1 MKEKRTFSCFA
12 VMANHSGVTG
22 SASMGA
28 GKPFSK
34 ASSDGGRWKAG
45 VWKYAAMVVVL
56 LTLGIGNAWGNG
68 YGILHLTSETPAK
81 GLVYANANNTAPSSD
96 DSYAASSN
104 SASASVSNSNGSA
117 PRDFYGWAKG
127 ARGWKW
133 ASWSIGETVSN
144 PSNSNAGSSG
154 TCTLK
159 STTENGNVAA
169 SVFTLNGGRN
179 TSSERLVTAKWKED
193 DNATITYAQT
203 IGGSYN
209 VNYKYVKVNNSNKFE
224 SISKD
229 YTISPTSGDV
239 KPSETA
245 WDGSTD
251 NRSYVNDKITLSTT
265 AANLLR
271 WEEVNAATSAV
282 TALTP
287 TVNGTTRSYV
297 YQVVKDRTATI
308 RAVFKSAGLGEV
320 GGDKQISVNNLT
332 NVYDYSLTVPV
343 TDIIGDWAVGDF
355 TVTFNNQDGP
365 ATITPGDAQYAPGLL
380 TIPFT
385 YKANLEGNTTIDVTV
400 STPYGAQT
408 NCQILATA
416 EIIVDYEA
424 QILLAGQTDPEEG
437 NTGTLAA
444 MLAKANGM
452 SGDFTLKLMNPVEI
466 TEPLSFTNTFTF
478 DINGKTITS
487 TGNAAISIDAAGINV
502 HFIDDSFVKAGKIK
516 TEKSYDGVIG
526 AVRFTAAGQITLDGG
541 TIIAHNTSTATE
553 AKAHAV
559 EVSNG
564 GVFFM
569 TAGSYGRVSAEADN
583 EAVAIYVATAS
594 DYATMNGGVV
604 EALANANAY
613 GLWSAGIANITG
625 ATINS
630 ETQTGVNA
638 YGVYVNGSTT
648 TLANTSIV
656 VSAKTTQA
664 YGAYVKTG
672 RLNLNGGSVVANA
685 NSDVYGV
692 HVAAGAT
699 ASVLMRANITANA
712 TTAGN
717 ARGLNNLGTLII
729 NNANVLATAATT
741 GATAVNSETSAV
753 NTKIDGGLYVATA
766 GSGTVYG
773 LHHQYGDLTVD
784 GGEFHGIATGG
795 SAAYGVRTVANGTIK
810 NATMWGETQGVA
822 HTAYGYVAGTAG
834 KTTTL
839 TKCTI
844 KGESVAATA
853 YAIYSRAIVEATD
866 CELTATANNGDKAA
880 AFWAENGTNTITRC
894 NATATASEAQAW
906 GVNHLAGACTISGGS
921 YTVLARQ
928 AKASAE
934 ADTKAYG
941 VQTAASLTT
950 NISDVTFSVTGENTT
965 YAQNVYGLY
974 VSGTANCS
982 NSNFDVKSRI
992 NAYGVYGDDTSNLN
1006 LSGNKFEA
1014 KAITTTGA
1022 YGMYSNK
1029 DFTTNNDL
1037 FSATATTTSAY
1048 ALSFGSSA
1056 KGTILNG
1063 KFAAVGTGNFGPID
1077 RNASTSNVV
1086 LKGGFY
1092 TTSTNLPYY
1101 ISSECSIFMV
1111 DKSEE
1116 EYAEGYRYVIADEN
1130 PARFVCYI
1138 GNTGYATLEAAMQ
1151 YTIDNPSG
1159 TYTIVMSQPYT
1170 LPSGNYTLPSNASLL
1185 IPYKENQ
1192 NAISTT
1198 PTRHYASEVIAEY
1211 LRLTVASGVNWNVD
1225 GKIEVSSKMFCAEG
1239 TTSYVNGAYGCL
1251 ELKANSIL
1259 QLNSGAKMY
1268 AWGFVVGSGE
1278 VKVKGGAE
1286 VREFFQALDLPT
1298 IGTLF
1303 DHKDDYEN
1311 LKHFPCSQ
1319 YFIQNIEA
1327 PTTYYYNSKLIA
1339 SMYIGYKGDPYGTD
1353 NIKLVGTPTGSSDNY
1368 LFQIVDDDPSSWVRK
1383 EYNASRDRQIWTI
1396 GSKAQLG
1403 AMTLTISG
1411 VPLLGSV
1418 TLNSK
1423 DYILPL
1429 TTNMT
1434 INTVEGGRVELTQS
1448 MELLAGAE
1456 ININKTASLLINQKD
1471 SKNEDVNFYVIDA
1484 SQSYY
1489 STKYVNFSPSWPKS
1503 GRPSRSVPDA
1513 AINVSGGA
1521 IVVKGNFYTTESGAN
1536 IFSNNDNAGT
1546 VSLQKAA
1553 PAAGTL
1559 SYYSS
1564 GTKTKNITPAQLKNG
1579 NGTYTPTAGAIA
1591 GTDFGYLN
1599 SAWHSSYVN
1608 GPFTVIDNIVY
1619 AKPSEYVQLKT
1630 QQTGTNGKLEGVAES
1645 DHTYLTIADKILI
1658 LQGKGTDASPYEW
1671 WEVVATATAGVFE
1684 CQKPGYE
1691 GFYSYNTTAG
1701 EWQIVKRNV
1710 TFYMDEAKTESTK
1723 KVVSVN
1729 YMGVPDQS
1737 VITSNPTK
1745 GITIGYTY
1753 QFYGWKSSVTTTEY
1767 AWTETL
1773 EAAENDMY
1781 YTPVFTP
1788 TKRNYTITFNN
1799 ADNGAAAKVE
1809 AAYETH
1815 PQYVPTKD
1823 PTAQYTY
1830 SFKDWTDN
1838 SGNHYLTCDDLP
1850 KVTGTATYTAN
1861 WNSEINVY
1869 TVIFK
1874 DGEQTLQ
1881 TKMDQPYGIATSFTG
1896 VQPSKEAD
1904 DEYEYAFDGW
1914 VSSQNGTK
1922 YNPGNT
1928 PSVTGDVTYTAH
1940 YATTARYFI
1949 TFANYDGEVLQ
1960 KEATTVGEHPVF
1972 HGTPRRDADRDGY
1985 FRFDG
1990 WMDGD
1995 GETYEVGQ
2003 ELPAVS
2009 KKQTYTARWTYV
2021 TTRYTIT
2028 FTNFDGNG
2036 GTWSNQFGEGEIPS
2050 YDGATPLAKTSDHPE
2065 QYYYEF
2071 NGWNP
2076 EIVPVT
2082 EEKTYTAQWSDPIPV
2097 NYTITFIYDGYGN
2110 SVKKEYAYGAT
2121 PVYGETGDPTPHKD
2135 DEGEYSYTFT
2145 GWKNVSSF
2153 PPVTGDATYTAQFSQ
2168 TLRQYTIT
2176 FVLNNG
2182 SDDVVQLY
2190 SKNET
2195 PSIEDPTKATTTE
2208 WIYTFTGWSPAIAK
2222 VLYDATYT
2230 AQWNQTG
2237 VPYNVTFVDED
2248 GTTVLKATEA
2258 VAHGTKPT
2266 PPAKDPNKDPVG
2278 NSFYTFA
2285 GWISSVN
2292 GTTYTTA
2299 NIPAVGTSDVIY
2311 KAKYTEFAN
2320 LVATVTTSAG
2330 VTTPYN
2336 TWASALSAANASAN
2350 STLKLY
2356 SNVSAPNNNQITA
2369 NMTID
2374 LNGHTVSFSGSQNGN
2389 TRLFYVNGVALTVN
2403 DTKGGGA
2410 MSYRNTRTGNNSQA
2424 YTIYVNGTA
2433 SVTID
2438 GGTLRAERTSGNYV
2452 SAAVYLYSSNST
2464 LYLNDGELIATEN
2477 SGGSGYAVSH
2487 RGASYGY
2494 SYIRGGK
2501 LKGKSAIFQNPA
2513 TARVTLSGG
2522 YYSKDP
2528 GNSVTIASGYSKRQI
2543 TSATVD
2549 PEYSNGYTYKVAKS
2563 CTVTFNANG
2572 HGTAPAAVT
2581 AYTGDLMSAPT
2592 APLAAGYNFN
2602 GWYKESDCIHQW
2614 NFASD
2619 IVTEAMTLYAKWTPR
2634 DDTPYT
2640 VKHLWQN
2647 VEDDDYTEHESEGM
2661 TGTTEASTAAVAKEY
2676 TGFTAQDFSQGT
2688 IVGDGSTI
2696 VEIRYNRNTYAITWV
2711 DGDGYTIKT
2720 DDAVKYGDTPNYEG
2734 ATPTK
2739 SNSETQTFV
2748 FVGWEVET
2756 VTGDATYT
2764 AKFNA
2769 YDLNLNV
2776 TTENHEI
2783 VDDVTITTTTVTTT
2797 GDLNVEEDKTLTTT
2811 DLVLE
2816 ASLVEEEEG
2825 SGEIRGAGTVN
2836 PTGNVYFDLTLNTW
2850 ARHWRAFGVP
2860 WKIANLKTTKLVEI
2874 KTKNGAPCH
2883 NELVLGRDYDIVYY
2897 NGATRAEQGPGRH
2910 CWDYVE
2916 DGDGTL
2922 DPGKAYLIGFI
2933 RPTGT
2938 VRFTKEADAP
2948 IRRSNETLEVPY
2960 YEGNG
2965 VGTDAGWNAIANPKT
2980 YHATMNAEVEWCHVH
2995 NGDTM
3000 RSDGFTT
3007 KQMSEVKFVVGTA
3020 VFVQANPDKSVVDIN
3035 RQHHSPSAPA
3045 PRRVAAREEAPQ
3057 YHAIHIMANNKSADR
3072 IYIKADEDKETDTY
3086 TNGIDVAKMG
3096 ISTVRAQIWVERYN
3110 TQLAVNTMAPVNNTV
3125 SYPLGISVPQAGEYE
3140 IQLSDESSDM
3150 IYLTYD
3156 NRIIWNLSYSPYV
3169 ADLEKGTNTHYGIRM
3184 VVSKTPA
3191 ITTDVEEAQDGTQ
3204 QAVQK
3209 IIIEDKVYI
3218 LRGEQLYT
3226 ITGQLVQ

>member
-1 MKEKRTFSCFA
+1 MRTKIL
-12 VMANHSGVTG
+12 HSINLIRRGG
-22 SASMGA
+22 GASLNL
-28 GKPFSK
+28 F
-34 ASSDGGRWKAG
+34 R
-45 VWKYAAMVVVL
+45 YAAMVLCL
-56 LTLGIGNAWGNG
+56 LTLGVGNAWGNG
-68 YGILHLTSETPAK
+68 KGILHLTSETPAK
-81 GLVYANANNTAPSSD
+81 GLVYANKDNNAPSSD
-96 DSYAASSN
+96 NSYAASSD
-104 SASASVSNSNGSA
+104 SESASVSNSSGSA

-127 ARGWKW
+127 ARGWQW

-154 TCTLK
+154 TCKIKTD
-159 STTENGNVAA
+159 GAA
-169 SVFTLNGGRN
+169 AVFTLNGGRN

-193 DNATITYAQT
+193 DNATVTFAQT
-203 IGGSYN
+203 VGGSYT
-209 VNYKYVKVNNSNKFE
+209 VNYQYVKVNTSTNKFT
-224 SISKD
+224 SVSKD
-229 YTISPTSGDV
+229 YTVSPTSGDV

-245 WDGSTD
+245 WDGSED

-265 AANLLR
+265 AANLIR
-271 WEEVNAATSAV
+271 WEEVNAATGAV

-287 TVNGTTRSYV
+287 TVSGTTRSYQ

-308 RAVFKSAGLGEV
+308 RAVFKSANLGEIS
-320 GGDKQISVNNLT
+320 GDKQISVNNLT
-332 NVYDYSLTVPV
+332 NVYNYSLTVPV
-343 TDIIGDWAVGDF
+343 TDIIGDWVAGDF
-355 TVTFNNQDGP
+355 SVGFSNKNGAATFTLGSV
-365 ATITPGDAQYAPGLL
+365 QYTADLL

-385 YKANLEGNTTIDVTV
+385 YQANAEGNTTIDVTV
-400 STPYGAQT
+400 STPYGAET
-408 NCQILATA
+408 SCQIVATA
-416 EIIVDYEA
+416 EVIVDYEA
-424 QILLAGQTDPEEG
+424 QILLFGQTDPTND

-444 MLAKANGM
+444 MLSKANGM
-452 SGDFTLKLMNPVEI
+452 SGDFTLKLMNPVTI
-466 TEPLSFTNTFTF
+466 TAPLSFTNSFTF

-487 TGNAAISIDAAGINV
+487 TGNAAISIDAADITV
-502 HFIDDSFVKAGKIK
+502 RFIDGSFIKAGKVV
-516 TEKSYDGVIG
+516 TEKSLDGVIS
-526 AVRFTAAGQITLDGG
+526 AIRYTAAGKITLDGG
-541 TIIAHNTSTATE
+541 TIIAHNTSTAAG
-553 AKAHAV
+553 AKAYAV
-559 EVSNG
+559 NVSNDG
-564 GVFFM
+564 IFFM

-583 EAVAIYVATAS
+583 EAVAIYVASST
-594 DYATMNGGVV
+594 DFATMNGGVV
-604 EALANANAY
+604 EAQAKTNAY
-613 GLWSAGIANITG
+613 GVWSAGVANITD
-625 ATINS
+625 ATINA
-630 ETQTGVNA
+630 ETQTGINA
-638 YGVYVNGSTT
+638 YGVYINSSTT
-648 TLANTSIV
+648 TLTNTAIDV
-656 VSAKTTQA
+656 LAKTTQA
-664 YGAYVKTG
+664 YGAYVKAG
-672 RLNLNGGSVVANA
+672 RLNMNGGSVIAKG

-692 HVAAGAT
+692 HIAAGAT
-699 ASVLMRANITANA
+699 ASVLMGADIDANA
-712 TTAGN
+712 TAAGN
-717 ARGLNNLGTLII
+717 ARGLNNLGTLIA
-729 NNANVLATAATT
+729 NNADVHATAATT

-753 NTKIDGGLYVATA
+753 STTIDGGSYVATA

-834 KTTTL
+834 KTTKL

-866 CELTATANNGDKAA
+866 CELIATANKGSRAA
-880 AFWAENGTNTITRC
+880 AFWAENGSNTITRC
-894 NATATASEAQAW
+894 NGSVMASNTEAW
-906 GVNHLAGACTISGGS
+906 GVNHLAGECTISGGS
-921 YTVLARQ
+921 YTVLAKQ
-928 AKASAE
+928 NAAG
-934 ADTKAYG
+934 DTKAYG
-941 VQTAASLTT
+941 VQNAASKTT
-950 NISDVTFSVTGENTT
+950 TISDATFSVTGENTT
-965 YAQNVYGLY
+965 YAQKVYGLY
-974 VSGTANCS
+974 ASGTVNCT
-982 NSNFDVKSRI
+982 NSTFDVESRI
-992 NAYGVYGDDTSNLN
+992 DAYGVYGDGSSSLY

-1014 KAITTTGA
+1014 EAITATGA

-1029 DFTTNNDL
+1029 NFATNNDS

-1048 ALSFGSSA
+1048 ALNLGSSA
-1056 KGTILNG
+1056 KGTVNNG
-1063 KFAAVGTGNFGPID
+1063 KFAAIGTGSYAPIN
-1077 RNASTSNVV
+1077 RSASDANVV
-1086 LKGGFY
+1086 LRGGFY

-1101 ISSECSIFMV
+1101 VASECDIFRV
-1111 DKSEE
+1111 DQSEP
-1116 EYAEGYRYVIADEN
+1116 EYTEGYRYVIAEEN
-1130 PARFVCYI
+1130 PARYVCYI

-1151 YTIDNPSG
+1151 YTIDNPTG
-1159 TYTIVMSQPYT
+1159 TYTIVMSQSYT
-1170 LPSGNYTLPSNASLL
+1170 LPAGNYTLPSNASLL
-1185 IPYKENQ
+1185 IPYKDGQ
-1192 NAISTT
+1192 NTISST
-1198 PTRHYASEVIAEY
+1198 PTRHYAAEVIAEY
-1211 LRLTVASGVNWNVD
+1211 LRVTVASGVNWNVD

-1268 AWGFVVGSGE
+1268 AWGFVIGSGE

-1429 TTNMT
+1429 TSNMT

-1456 ININKTASLLINQKD
+1456 ININKTASLLVNQKD

-1658 LQGKGTDASPYEW
+1658 LQGKGTDAAPYEW
-1671 WEVVATATAGVFE
+1671 WEVVATATSGVFE
-1684 CQKPGYE
+1684 CKKEGYE

-1701 EWQIVKRNV
+1701 EWQLVKRNV

-1745 GITIGYTY
+1745 EITTGYTY

-1781 YTPVFTP
+1781 YTPVFTA
-1788 TKRNYTITFNN
+1788 TKRNYTITLNN
-1799 ADNGAAAKVE
+1799 AYNGE
-1809 AAYETH
+1809 AVYLEVPYEET
-1815 PQYVPTKD
+1815 PEYTPRKD
-1823 PTAQYTY
+1823 ATAQYTY
-1830 SFKDWTDN
+1830 TFNGWSPEFT
-1838 SGNHYLTCDDLP
+1838 T
-1850 KVTGTATYTAN
+1850 VTGKATYTAQ
-1861 WNSEINVY
+1861 WLSTINRY
-1869 TVIFK
+1869 TVTWKNGDETIETDK
-1874 DGEQTLQ
+1874 NQA
-1881 TKMDQPYGIATSFTG
+1881 YGATTSFDGTT
-1896 VQPSKEAD
+1896 PSKEAD
-1904 DEYEYAFDGW
+1904 NNYAYTFSGW
-1914 VSSQNGTK
+1914 RNSLT
-1922 YNPGNT
+1922 GNMRANNET
-1928 PSVTGDVTYTAH
+1928 VTGAITYTAQ
-1940 YATTARYFI
+1940 YNTTPRYMI
-1949 TFANYDGEVLQ
+1949 TFANYDGTQLQ
-1960 KEATTVGEHPVF
+1960 KEAVTQGVAPVYN
-1972 HGTPRRDADRDGY
+1972 GLTPGRARDFDGY
-1985 FRFDG
+1985 YKFIG
-1990 WMDGD
+1990 WKNSAGTDYAPNA
-1995 GETYEVGQ
+1995 T
-2003 ELPAVS
+2003 LPAVTG
-2009 KKQTYTARWTYV
+2009 K
-2021 TTRYTIT
+2021 
-2028 FTNFDGNG
+2028 
-2036 GTWSNQFGEGEIPS
+2036 E
-2050 YDGATPLAKTSDHPE
+2050 
-2065 QYYYEF
+2065 
-2071 NGWNP
+2071 
-2076 EIVPVT
+2076 
-2082 EEKTYTAQWSDPIPV
+2082 TYTAQYDYVNELYLITLNNVDGNGASWSGKFGVGSTPFFAPDPENPDVAVEPAKAGNAQYYYTFSGWNPALQPV
-2097 NYTITFIYDGYGN
+2097 SGEASYTAQFEQHTMSYDITFANLDGNGASQTIQVEYGTAPVCPVTPAKVN
-2110 SVKKEYAYGAT
+2110 GCESYEWTGWNNGTYSAGASLPAVTGNATYTASFSTTPTISQFDITFDLDNGTTPTVINVACGQTPSWTDAT
-2121 PVYGETGDPTPHKD
+2121 PTKSATAQYT
-2135 DEGEYSYTFT
+2135 YTFT
-2145 GWKNVSSF
+2145 GWYPTPYPVDGEESYIATYSQTVNSYTVTFKNYDGTVLDTKEWQYGSTPSYSGTPSREF
-2153 PPVTGDATYTAQFSQ
+2153 DEANAKFYTFNGWSPVIGSVTGNVTYTAQF
-2168 TLRQYTIT
+2168 
-2176 FVLNNG
+2176 
-2182 SDDVVQLY
+2182 
-2190 SKNET
+2190 NE
-2195 PSIEDPTKATTTE
+2195 
-2208 WIYTFTGWSPAIAK
+2208 
-2222 VLYDATYT
+2222 DA
-2230 AQWNQTG
+2230 
-2237 VPYNVTFVDED
+2237 
-2248 GTTVLKATEA
+2248 
-2258 VAHGTKPT
+2258 
-2266 PPAKDPNKDPVG
+2266 
-2278 NSFYTFA
+2278 
-2285 GWISSVN
+2285 
-2292 GTTYTTA
+2292 
-2299 NIPAVGTSDVIY
+2299 
-2311 KAKYTEFAN
+2311 
-2320 LVATVTTSAG
+2320 LVATVTTTG
-2330 VTTPYN
+2330 GNVTPYSSWLDAFN
-2336 TWASALSAANASAN
+2336 AANSN
-2350 STLKLY
+2350 STGGCTIKLY
-2356 SNVSAPNNNQITA
+2356 KDAADANNTSRPISK

-2374 LNGHTVSFSGSQNGN
+2374 LNGHTLSSKRTNTSSAYFFYINSAVS
-2389 TRLFYVNGVALTVN
+2389 LTV
-2403 DTKGGGA
+2403 DDSKGGGKIYYEGT
-2410 MSYRNTRTGNNSQA
+2410 SNTTYNA
-2424 YTIYVNGTA
+2424 IYVNNTGG
-2433 SVTID
+2433 SVIVN
-2438 GGTLRAERTSGNYV
+2438 GGTIQAHATYNGNNYYA
-2452 SAAVYLYSSNST
+2452 SAIMLYGSNSRLT
-2464 LYLNDGELIATEN
+2464 LNDGELI
-2477 SGGSGYAVSH
+2477 GSHGTSTRKAYAVRF
-2487 RGASYGY
+2487 RGNSYGY
-2494 SYIRGGK
+2494 ANINGGK
-2501 LKGKSAIFQNPA
+2501 LKVMAGGSTTATNVAIFLNSA
-2513 TARVTLSGG
+2513 ANRTTLSGG

-2528 GNSVTIASGYSKRQI
+2528 GSSLTVASGYSKRQI

-2549 PEYSNGYTYKVAKS
+2549 PEYNNGYTYKVAKS

-2592 APLAAGYNFN
+2592 APSAAGYNFN

-2619 IVTEAMTLYAKWTPR
+2619 IVTAAITIYAKWTPR

-2661 TGTTEASTAAVAKEY
+2661 TGTTEASTAATAKEY

-2688 IVGDGSTI
+2688 IVGEGTSV
-2696 VEIRYNRNTYAITWV
+2696 VEIRYNRNTYTITWV
-2711 DGDGYTIKT
+2711 DGDGNTVEM
-2720 DDAVKYGDTPNYEG
+2720 DENVKYGADPNYGG

-2739 SNSETQTFV
+2739 SDSETQTFV
-2748 FVGWEVET
+2748 FAGWEVET

-2783 VDDVTITTTTVTTT
+2783 VDDVTITTATVTTT

-2816 ASLVEEEEG
+2816 ASLVDDEEG

-2860 WKIANLKTTKLVEI
+2860 WKIASLHTTKLVEV
-2874 KTKNGAPCH
+2874 KTKNGTPCH

-2897 NGATRAEQGPGRH
+2897 NGAKRAQQGPGRH

-2938 VRFTKEADAP
+2938 VRFTKAEGAP

-2980 YHATMNAEVEWCHVH
+2980 YHATMNADVEWCHVH

-3007 KQMSEVKFVVGTA
+3007 KEMSEVKFVVGTA
-3020 VFVQANPDKSVVDIN
+3020 VFVQANPGKSVVDIT
-3035 RQHHSPSAPA
+3035 RQRHNHNSSAPA
-3045 PRRVAAREEAPQ
+3045 PRRAAVREDAPK
-3057 YHAIHIMANNKSADR
+3057 YHAVHIMSNNKSADR
-3072 IYIKADEDKETDTY
+3072 IYIKADEDKEADTY
-3086 TNGIDVAKMG
+3086 TNGIDVAKLG

-3169 ADLEKGTNTHYGIRM
+3169 ANLEKGANTHYGIRM

-3191 ITTDVEEAQDGTQ
+3191 ITTDVEKAQDGTQ

-3218 LRGEQLYT
+3218 LRGEKLYT